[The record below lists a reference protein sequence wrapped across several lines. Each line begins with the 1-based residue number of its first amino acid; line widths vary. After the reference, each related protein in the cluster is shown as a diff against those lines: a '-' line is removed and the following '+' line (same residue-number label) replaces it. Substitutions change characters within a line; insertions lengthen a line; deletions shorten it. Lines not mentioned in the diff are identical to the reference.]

1 MQQAAHVASNT
12 ETKRRAV
19 ILAFI
24 LTFAFRAAASSG
36 PPEDL
41 VRRVAARETE
51 NAAARDNY
59 TYRQTVEMDELD
71 SRGAI
76 GGMYHEVRDVIFSP
90 THERTD
96 EFVGKPRN
104 TLRHLIL
111 TDEDF
116 RDIRNIQP
124 FLLTS
129 DRLFL
134 YETKFRGD
142 ENIDGVD
149 YWVLQIEPRQI
160 LEGQRLFKGLL
171 WIDKNDFSIVRSEG
185 QAVPQ
190 ILSMKQE
197 NLFPHFTTIREKI
210 DGTHWFPVKTYGQDT
225 LPFRTGGQR
234 VRLVIDYSHY
244 QRFGADS
251 TIIFGPKK

>member
-1 MQQAAHVASNT
+1 MQQTVHVASNT
-12 ETKRRAV
+12 ETKRRAF

-24 LTFAFRAAASSG
+24 LALAFRATASSD
-36 PPEDL
+36 PPADL
-41 VRRVAARETE
+41 ARRVASRESE

-71 SRGAI
+71 NRGAI
-76 GGMYHEVRDVIFSP
+76 RGMYHEVRDVVFSP
-90 THERTD
+90 EHERT
-96 EFVGKPRN
+96 EQLIGKPRN
-104 TLRHLIL
+104 TLRRLIL

-129 DRLFL
+129 DQLFL
-134 YETKFRGD
+134 YETKFRGE
-142 ENIDGVD
+142 ENIEGTD

-160 LEGQRLFKGLL
+160 LDGQRLFKGLL
-171 WIDKNDFSIVRSEG
+171 WIDKSDFSIVRSEG

-210 DGTHWFPVKTYGQDT
+210 DESHWFPVKTYGEDT
-225 LPFRTGGQR
+225 LGFRTGAQR
-234 VRLVIDYSHY
+234 VRLVIDYSNY
-244 QRFGADS
+244 KRFGANS